1 MRRGGQSPIRILQSE
16 ILGRLAPIIM
26 LTSQAVPSEI
36 PGKEQASRS
45 VEYFQSVYAR
55 FKSSQRVT
63 GPVDRSYNIAGHLI
77 RLSFSGGALLSLT
90 KALEHLAAVDH
101 STPDLTICVWDSEST
116 GQRMIPRPWQ
126 ESDFLARGV
135 IQGYN
140 TERIYTAFQHG
151 SGAVSVLDK
160 ERNLGIF
167 WAPDPRVPYWENGSP
182 LRTILHWWLLSRGL
196 QLVHAAAVGNST
208 GGVLIGGKGGSGKST
223 TALACLESN
232 LSYVGDD
239 YTLLG
244 LDAGPVVHSLYNS
257 AKLNSD
263 HLQRFP
269 ALLPKIANP
278 ERLAEEKAL
287 LFVNEHYP
295 LKVATRLA
303 ARAIL
308 LPRVT
313 GLAETRLK
321 PVSVAMTLAAL
332 APSTIFQLPR
342 AGNEAL
348 KFLATFARQLP
359 CFSLELGTDLST
371 IPPVI
376 EGLLAEIDSA
386 SLRREG

>member
-1 MRRGGQSPIRILQSE
+1 MPT
-16 ILGRLAPIIM
+16 APVVSSDI
-26 LTSQAVPSEI
+26 TA
-36 PGKEQASRS
+36 KEQSSRS
-45 VEYFQSVYAR
+45 VEYFNSVFEL
-55 FKSSQRVT
+55 FKSSQQVT
-63 GPVDRSYNIAGHLI
+63 GPVERSYIIGGYRI

-90 KALEHLAAVDH
+90 KALEHLAIDDQ
-101 STPDLTICVWDSEST
+101 STPDLTICLWDSEST
-116 GQRMIPRPWQ
+116 GQRMIQRPWQ
-126 ESDFLARGV
+126 EDDFLARGV

-140 TERIYTAFQHG
+140 TDRIYTAFQHG
-151 SGAVSVLDK
+151 SAAVSVLDK
-160 ERNLGIF
+160 ERNLAIF
-167 WAPDPRVPYWENGSP
+167 WAPDSNLPYWEHGSP
-182 LRTILHWWLLSRGL
+182 IRTILHWWLLGRGL

-244 LDAGPVVHSLYNS
+244 LEPGPTVHSLYNS

-269 ALLPKIANP
+269 AWLPKIANP
-278 ERLAEEKAL
+278 ERLADEKAL

-295 LKVATRLA
+295 LKVATQLP
-303 ARAIL
+303 ARAVL

-321 PVSVAMTLAAL
+321 PVSVAMALAAL

-348 KFLATFARQLP
+348 KFLASFARQLP
-359 CFSLELGTDLST
+359 CFRLELGTDLSA

-376 EGLLAEIDSA
+376 EGLLAEIDA
-386 SLRREG
+386 GGLRREG

>member
-1 MRRGGQSPIRILQSE
+1 MPTPQV
-16 ILGRLAPIIM
+16 
-26 LTSQAVPSEI
+26 VPSDI
-36 PGKEQASRS
+36 SDIEQASRS
-45 VEYFQSVYAR
+45 VGYFQSVYEL
-55 FKSSQRVT
+55 FQSSQKVT
-63 GPVDRSYNIAGHLI
+63 GPVERSYVIGGYRV
-77 RLSFSGGALLSLT
+77 RLSFAGGALLSLT
-90 KALEHLAAVDH
+90 RALEHLAVDDQ
-101 STPDLTICVWDSEST
+101 SSPDLTICIWDSEST
-116 GQRMIPRPWQ
+116 GQRMTRRPWQ
-126 ESDFLARGV
+126 EDDFLARGV

-160 ERNLGIF
+160 ERNLAVF

-182 LRTILHWWLLSRGL
+182 LRTILHWWLLGRGL
-196 QLVHAAAVGNST
+196 QLVHAAAVGNSH

-244 LDAGPVVHSLYNS
+244 FDSGPVVHSLYNS

-263 HLQRFP
+263 HVQRFP
-269 ALLPKIANP
+269 SLVPQIANP
-278 ERLAEEKAL
+278 ERLADEKAL

-295 LKVATRLA
+295 LKVANRLPV
-303 ARAIL
+303 RAIL

-313 GLAETRLK
+313 GLPETRWK
-321 PVSVAMTLAAL
+321 RVSVAMALAAL

-342 AGNEAL
+342 AGSEAL
-348 KFLATFARQLP
+348 KFLATFERGLP
-359 CFSLELGTDLST
+359 CFSLEVGTNLST

-376 EGLLAEIDSA
+376 ERLLAESDPA
-386 SLRREG
+386 GLAAEE

>member
-1 MRRGGQSPIRILQSE
+1 MPT
-16 ILGRLAPIIM
+16 P
-26 LTSQAVPSEI
+26 QAVPSDI
-36 PGKEQASRS
+36 TGNEQASRS
-45 VEYFQSVYAR
+45 VEYFQSVYEL
-55 FKSSQRVT
+55 FQSSQQLT
-63 GPVDRSYNIAGHLI
+63 GPVERNYFIGGYRI
-77 RLSFSGGALLSLT
+77 RLSFSGAALLSLT
-90 KALEHLAAVDH
+90 KALEHLTVDDH
-101 STPDLTICVWDSEST
+101 STPDLTIGIWDSEST
-116 GQRMIPRPWQ
+116 GQRMTPRPWQ
-126 ESDFLARGV
+126 EDDFLARGV

-151 SGAVSVLDK
+151 SGAVSVLDN
-160 ERNLGIF
+160 ERNLAVF
-167 WAPDPRVPYWENGSP
+167 WAPDPNLPYWENGSP

-208 GGVLIGGKGGSGKST
+208 GAVLIGGKGGSGKST

-244 LDAGPVVHSLYNS
+244 LDSGPVVHSLYNS

-263 HLQRFP
+263 HVQRFP

-278 ERLAEEKAL
+278 ERLADEKAL
-287 LFVNEHYP
+287 LFVSEHYP
-295 LKVATRLA
+295 LKVATRLPV
-303 ARAIL
+303 RAIL

-313 GLAETRLK
+313 GLAETHLK
-321 PVSVAMTLAAL
+321 RVSVAMALAAL

-348 KFLATFARQLP
+348 RFLATFARQLP
-359 CFSLELGTDLST
+359 CFSLEAGTDLST
-371 IPPVI
+371 IPPAI

-386 SLRREG
+386 SVPREE

>member
-1 MRRGGQSPIRILQSE
+1 MP
-16 ILGRLAPIIM
+16 
-26 LTSQAVPSEI
+26 TSQVVPSEI
-36 PGKEQASRS
+36 PGKDAASRS
-45 VEYFQSVYAR
+45 VEYFQSVYEL
-55 FKSSQRVT
+55 FKSSQQVT
-63 GPVDRSYNIAGHLI
+63 GPVERSYIIGGYLI
-77 RLSFSGGALLSLT
+77 RLSFSGAALLSLT
-90 KALEHLAAVDH
+90 RALEHLAAGDH
-101 STPDLTICVWDSEST
+101 STPDLTICLWDSEST
-116 GQRMIPRPWQ
+116 GQRMTPPPWQ
-126 ESDFLARGV
+126 ERDFLARGV

-160 ERNLGIF
+160 ERNLAIF
-167 WAPDPRVPYWENGSP
+167 WAPDPRVPYWEKGSP
-182 LRTILHWWLLSRGL
+182 VRTILHWWLLSKGL

-208 GGVLIGGKGGSGKST
+208 GAVLIGGKGGSGKST

-244 LDAGPVVHSLYNS
+244 LDSGPVVQSLYSS

-263 HLQRFP
+263 HVQRFP

-278 ERLAEEKAL
+278 ERLADEKAL
-287 LFVNEHYP
+287 LFVNEHDP

-303 ARAIL
+303 VRAIL

-321 PVSVAMTLAAL
+321 RISVAITLAAL

-342 AGNEAL
+342 AGNEAF

-359 CFSLELGTDLST
+359 CFSLEVGTDLST

-386 SLRREG
+386 GLRPEE

>member
-1 MRRGGQSPIRILQSE
+1 
-16 ILGRLAPIIM
+16 M
-26 LTSQAVPSEI
+26 LTSQVV

-45 VEYFQSVYAR
+45 VEYFESVYAV
-55 FKSSQRVT
+55 FKSSQQVT
-63 GPVDRSYNIAGHLI
+63 GPVERSYRIGGYLV
-77 RLSFSGGALLSLT
+77 RLSFAGEALLSLT
-90 KALEHLAAVDH
+90 RALEHLAVDDD
-101 STPDLTICVWDSEST
+101 STPDLTICLWDSEST
-116 GQRMIPRPWQ
+116 GQCMIVRPWQ

-160 ERNLGIF
+160 ERNLAVF
-167 WAPDPRVPYWENGSP
+167 WAPDSKLPYWEYGSP
-182 LRTILHWWLLSRGL
+182 LRTILHWWLLSQGL

-244 LDAGPVVHSLYNS
+244 LGSGPVVHSLYNS

-263 HLQRFP
+263 QVRW
-269 ALLPKIANP
+269 LPSLVSKIANT
-278 ERLAEEKAL
+278 ERLADEKAL

-295 LKVATRLA
+295 LKVANQLPV
-303 ARAIL
+303 RAIL

-313 GLAETRLK
+313 GLPETRLK
-321 PVSVAMTLAAL
+321 QVSVAMALAAM

-342 AGNEAL
+342 AGNEAF

-359 CFSLELGTDLST
+359 CFSLEVGTDLST

-386 SLRREG
+386 SLPPEE